1 MKIQMK
7 VRQCHHLYHLWY
19 VSARTNLRIG
29 TGLEGRVQTYRSGAG
44 QLVQLDML
52 RQWILLLLQMTV
64 SKISV
69 QQYINSCTHKVLQ

>member
-1 MKIQMK
+1 MKIQTK
-7 VRQCHHLYHLWY
+7 VHQCHHLGY

-52 RQWILLLLQMTV
+52 RQWIL
-64 SKISV
+64 I
-69 QQYINSCTHKVLQ
+69 